1 MRAHKLLAAF
11 AVMIASPALLIAA
24 CKSSD
29 EPEEVAPAPGAVTAP
44 TATAPPPAATGT
56 VPAATAPP
64 PAATGTVP
72 AATPTPAAPPATTT
86 AAPTPAAPATPKP
99 DAGAPADAGAPKDA
113 GTATTADAGA
123 LSTKLAACAA
133 KCQTILQT
141 CLTPKFPADGG
152 LPALA
157 DPAACQGSFDS
168 CRTACA
174 P

>member
-1 MRAHKLLAAF
+1 
-11 AVMIASPALLIAA
+11 MIASPALLIAA

-29 EPEEVAPAPGAVTAP
+29 EPEEVTPAPGAVTAP
-44 TATAPPPAATGT
+44 AVTAPPPAT
-56 VPAATAPP
+56 
-64 PAATGTVP
+64 TGTVP
-72 AATPTPAAPPATTT
+72 AATPTRPRLGDHDGR
-86 AAPTPAAPATPKP
+86 P
-99 DAGAPADAGAPKDA
+99 DPCRLGDPEAGRGRADGRGRAEGRRHRHHGRRGGA
-113 GTATTADAGA
+113 
-123 LSTKLAACAA
+123 STKLAACAA
-133 KCQTILQT
+133 KCQSILQT

>member
-1 MRAHKLLAAF
+1 MRAHKLFAAF

-29 EPEEVAPAPGAVTAP
+29 DPAEVAPAPADVTAP
-44 TATAPPPAATGT
+44 TATATE
-56 VPAATAPP
+56 TAPL

-72 AATPTPAAPPATTT
+72 AATPTPAAPPATAKAPPAQPAAAGAKADAGAGAGAATDGG
-86 AAPTPAAPATPKP
+86 APT
-99 DAGAPADAGAPKDA
+99 DAGAPP
-113 GTATTADAGA
+113 TPDAGA
-123 LSTKLAACAA
+123 LSGKLAACAA
-133 KCQTILQT
+133 KCQSILQT

-152 LPALA
+152 MPRIEN
-157 DPAACQGSFDS
+157 PTACQESFDA

>member
-44 TATAPPPAATGT
+44 T
-56 VPAATAPP
+56 ATAPP